1 VRTVDSETRFWIARA
16 ATWLVFV
23 VIVLVLGWRA
33 VVWIGQREEGDFSL
47 WVIGVIVFAGLFL
60 IWRKRWADF

>member
-1 VRTVDSETRFWIARA
+1 VGSETRFWIARV

-33 VVWIGQREEGDFSL
+33 VVWIAQRDEGDFSL
-47 WVIGVIVFAGLFL
+47 WVTGVVVLAGLFL
-60 IWRKRWADF
+60 YWRKRWADF